1 MIILWIYTMQKVDI
15 KILTEN
21 KKYDILKKRLEKWGV
36 YLDK

>member
-1 MIILWIYTMQKVDI
+1 MIILWIYIMQKVDI

-21 KKYDILKKRLEKWGV
+21 KNYDILKKRLEKWGV